1 MSAYVMASPLGS
13 GMRICVTCLI
23 PGVKRMAFGETECRA
38 RQAGVSTAG
47 VRLAFLRYRLFPGQ
61 PVTQIRMPDPSLL
74 GGLQREAGVG
84 PAPEPAPEDAHGLV
98 AAVAELLRHTGA
110 RRLVRSGAVGDDGPG
125 GIHLHGGPSLLQGV
139 GRDVGRARD
148 LERRRLGRGFL
159 SDVE

>member
-47 VRLAFLRYRLFPGQ
+47 VRLAFLRYRLFPGR
-61 PVTQIRMPDPSLL
+61 PVTQIRMPDPLL

-84 PAPEPAPEDAHGLV
+84 PASEAALEDAHVLV
-98 AAVAELLRHTGA
+98 ADVAELLRHTGA
-110 RRLVRSGAVGDDGPG
+110 RRLVRSGAVGADGPAG
-125 GIHLHGGPSLLQGV
+125 GHP
-139 GRDVGRARD
+139 AA
-148 LERRRLGRGFL
+148 
-159 SDVE
+159 